1 MRNVQKGF
9 TLIEL
14 VVVIVILGI
23 LAAVA
28 LPKYVSLDND
38 ANKAVAN
45 GYVGAI
51 ASSAAINYAANKA
64 NSANAY
70 TQAAACSGDY
80 LQPAGLGTC
89 SSALA
94 AGVCTV
100 TCALQASTGITLP

>member
-28 LPKYVSLDND
+28 LPKYVGLEND

-51 ASSAAINYAANKA
+51 ASSASMRYGANKA

-70 TQAAACSGDY
+70 VQADACSGQY
-80 LQPAGLGTC
+80 LQPSGLGVCTNT
-89 SSALA
+89 LV

-100 TCALQASTGITLP
+100 ACSGQSSTGIALP